1 MLQPPLPDRLSQLIV
16 SVGLRQREWD
26 MTRGEAATEE
36 GRRPRADGNDE
47 REESRRKEG
56 KEEDSHL
63 WKSKRRMARSALG
76 RE

>member
-1 MLQPPLPDRLSQLIV
+1 
-16 SVGLRQREWD
+16 